1 MSAMSADEQPGA
13 PAPPDRLDIALA
25 HVLPDRF
32 LLTLVNIVDTDG
44 ELEIGMTLHVSGVI
58 VSGLLIS
65 GRRYFELLNEAVQP
79 GGAQESAGLR
89 EALGDALTGV
99 GESYGA
105 YEFNAVTDPE
115 QVALELFLTSYIHMR
130 NAEVHAPGGP
140 GHLAPVLW
148 RGRLSHVSGW
158 SVGVLGGRPGI

>member
-1 MSAMSADEQPGA
+1 MSAGEQPGA

-32 LLTLVNIVDTDG
+32 LLTLVELVNDAG
-44 ELEIGMTLHVSGVI
+44 ELEIGITLHVSGVI
-58 VSGLLIS
+58 VSGLMIS
-65 GRRYFELLNEAVQP
+65 GRRYFELLNEAVQT
-79 GGAQESAGLR
+79 AESQENGGLR
-89 EALGDALTGV
+89 EALGDALTGLA
-99 GESYGA
+99 ESYRA
-105 YEFNAVTDPE
+105 HEFNAEADPE
-115 QVALELFLTSYIHMR
+115 QVALDLFLTSYIHMR

-158 SVGVLGGRPGI
+158 SLGVLGSRPGI

>member
-1 MSAMSADEQPGA
+1 MSADEPPGA
-13 PAPPDRLDIALA
+13 PASPDRLDIALA

-32 LLTLVNIVDTDG
+32 LLTLVELVNDAG

-65 GRRYFELLNEAVQP
+65 ARRYFELLNEAVQTT
-79 GGAQESAGLR
+79 GSQESAGLR
-89 EALGDALTGV
+89 EALGDALTDAA
-99 GESYGA
+99 ESYWA
-105 YEFNAVTDPE
+105 AEFNAETGPE
-115 QVALELFLTSYIHMR
+115 QVALDLFLSSYIHMR

-140 GHLAPVLW
+140 GHLAPALW

-158 SVGVLGGRPGI
+158 SLGVLRSRPGT

>member
-1 MSAMSADEQPGA
+1 VSAMSADELPGA
-13 PAPPDRLDIALA
+13 RTSPDRLDIALV

-32 LLTLVNIVDTDG
+32 LMTLVELVNDAG

-65 GRRYFELLNEAVQP
+65 DRRYFELLNEAVQP
-79 GGAQESAGLR
+79 GGSQESAGLR
-89 EALGDALTGV
+89 EALGDALTDQA
-99 GESYGA
+99 ESDRA
-105 YEFNAVTDPE
+105 AEFSTETDSE
-115 QVALELFLTSYIHMR
+115 QAALELFLTSYIHMR

-140 GHLAPVLW
+140 GRLAPALW

-158 SVGVLGGRPGI
+158 SVGVLGGRPGA